1 MRDNAGQE
9 IFYTQENPPTLSGGG
24 GGGGGNC
31 GCGNCACGEK
41 DKGLN
46 IEKKSV
52 TEMDG
57 VS

>member
-1 MRDNAGQE
+1 MRDNAGRE
-9 IFYTQENPPTLSGGG
+9 ILYTQENPPTLSGGG

>member
-9 IFYTQENPPTLSGGG
+9 IFYTQENAPTLSGGG
-24 GGGGGNC
+24 GGCN
-31 GCGNCACGEK
+31 CGNCACGEK

-46 IEKKSV
+46 IEKKSI

>member
-9 IFYTQENPPTLSGGG
+9 ILYTQENAPTLSGGG
-24 GGGGGNC
+24 GGGG

>member
-9 IFYTQENPPTLSGGG
+9 ILYTQENPPTLSGGG
-24 GGGGGNC
+24 GGGGGCN
-31 GCGNCACGEK
+31 CGNCACGEK